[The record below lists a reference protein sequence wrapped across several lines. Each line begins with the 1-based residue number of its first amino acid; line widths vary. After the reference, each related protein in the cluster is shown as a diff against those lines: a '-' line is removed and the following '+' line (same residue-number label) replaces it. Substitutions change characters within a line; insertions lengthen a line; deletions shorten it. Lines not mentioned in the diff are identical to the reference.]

1 MDSRKLILRETAVVA
16 VGEALCTAVML
27 GVFALLGRFDRSV
40 LLGGVFGWLFA
51 VMNVFFMALGAM
63 MAADKA
69 EKQDVK
75 GGQTLIRLS
84 FLLRMAVL
92 FLLMFA
98 LVKGGVCNVISLVVP
113 LLFTRPILTIAEY
126 FRKAGDPKE

>member
-51 VMNVFFMALGAM
+51 VLNEFFMALGAM